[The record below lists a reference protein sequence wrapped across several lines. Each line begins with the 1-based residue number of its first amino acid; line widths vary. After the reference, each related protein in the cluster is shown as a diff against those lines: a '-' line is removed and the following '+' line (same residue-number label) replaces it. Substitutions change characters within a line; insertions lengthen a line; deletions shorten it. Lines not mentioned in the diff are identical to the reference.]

1 MPETADVRDDDPDYT
16 DDVDSSTGPCIGREC
31 IHPDPVH
38 LRCECFTAEQAER
51 FYAEL
56 EEPYTDLGGEAG

>member
-1 MPETADVRDDDPDYT
+1 MREADDDLDNEPDYT

-56 EEPYTDLGGEAG
+56 EEQYTEFGGEA